1 MDFQFGAIA
10 KERWRR
16 VRGACMASCFCVLL
30 TALGAQAQAQTAD
43 AAERSIPENT
53 PATEQILSSYEGQN
67 VTAVEVAGH
76 PDLNS
81 SQFAALFAQRAGK
94 PFSKDKVDQ
103 TAAALKAAGKCDDVR
118 VEAEPEPNG
127 VRVLFV
133 LEPAVYFGIFEF
145 PGATRFPYSQ
155 LIQASS
161 YPVQTAFNGADVE
174 QARQGLLTFF
184 RQEGFFEAEVEPETQ
199 MDAAHAIANVSFRV
213 VLGRK
218 AKFGTIDLEG
228 APPGDEAQLAH
239 RLSTV
244 RARVRGAG
252 IRAGKAYHHST
263 LLKAQRY
270 LQADLEA
277 RGFLSAQVKLEG
289 AEYRPDANRA
299 DIHFTIQ
306 PGARTHVDIAGV
318 HLWGW
323 TRRSLLPVYQGVGV
337 DQESVEEG
345 RQALISYFEGKGYFD
360 VEVESHLEKAADGER
375 LTYEITREKKH
386 KVTAVSVAGNAHLPD
401 ARLTPSLTVE
411 KKRWLSPGKFSDQLV
426 RTSANNLKNVYRSE
440 GYSSVQV
447 DPKVTRRDGDVQVT
461 FRITEGPR
469 DVVNALTIQGADT
482 FPESQFAPGG
492 LKVVAGQ
499 PYSQAHVEADR
510 AGIMAHYLEAG
521 YLNASFRE
529 TAQEASKQEPH
540 RINVVYHIYEGP
552 RVTTGDIVTL
562 GREYTRERLIQND
575 LTAIKPGQP
584 LTETGLLTAGSRLYD
599 HTGVFDWAEVDPRR
613 EITTQN
619 TEDVLVKVHEAQKN
633 EFTYGFGFEVIDRGG
648 SIPSG
653 TVALPNLPP
662 VGLPSNFTA
671 SETTFYGPRGTVEY
685 TRNNILGRGQSLS
698 LTAFAGRLDQRGAI
712 YYIDPT
718 FLWSPW
724 RATTSFSEERDEENP
739 IFSAQIAD
747 GSFQVQ
753 RAIDRAKKDL
763 FSMRYDFSKTDLTRL
778 LIPDLVPLR
787 DQHVR
792 LSTLAANLTRDT
804 RDNALD
810 EHRGVLGSLEIDF
823 NTTKLGS
830 SVDFAKLTG
839 QAAFYKQK
847 FHHIVWAESLRIGL
861 AHSFAGSYVPLSQQF
876 FSGGGNTLRGL
887 PLDGAGPQRQV
898 QVCSSGSTSNCP
910 YIQVPTGGNELLIFN
925 AEARIP
931 LPIKKGLSIVP
942 FYDGGNVFSSV
953 GFRDFD
959 STYPYSNNAGLG
971 LRYTTPVGPV
981 RVDLGRNLNPIPGV
995 NAMQYFVSIGQAF

>member
-1 MDFQFGAIA
+1 MDSRSGAIA
-10 KERWRR
+10 NGRR
-16 VRGACMASCFCVLL
+16 RQFRQACVVGCLSLLPIASGAHAR
-30 TALGAQAQAQTAD
+30 AQTPD
-43 AAERSIPENT
+43 AAQPSIPENT
-53 PATEQILSSYEGQN
+53 AVTGQILSSYEGQN
-67 VTAVEVAGH
+67 VTSVEIAGH

-81 SQFAALFAQRAGK
+81 SQFTALFAQRAGQ

-103 TAAALKAAGKCDDVR
+103 TAAALKARGKFDDVR
-118 VEAEPEPNG
+118 VEAAPEPNG

-145 PGATRFPYSQ
+145 PGAQRFPYSQ
-155 LIQASS
+155 LIQVSS
-161 YPVQTAFNGADVE
+161 YPVQTAFNVADVE
-174 QARQGLLTFF
+174 QAKQGLLTFF

-218 AKFGTIDLEG
+218 ARFGTIDLEG
-228 APPGDEAQLAH
+228 APPGEEAPLGH

-252 IRAGKAYHHST
+252 IRPGKAYHHST

-270 LQADLEA
+270 LQKELEA
-277 RGFLSAQVKLEG
+277 RGFLGAQVKLEG
-289 AEYRPDANRA
+289 AEYRADANRA

-306 PGARTHVDIAGV
+306 PGMRTQVEIAGV

-337 DQESVEEG
+337 DEESVEEG

-360 VEVESHLEKAADGER
+360 VKVESHLEKAPTGDR
-375 LTYEITREKKH
+375 LTYQITREKKH
-386 KVTAVSVAGNAHLPD
+386 KVTAVSLAGNAHLPD
-401 ARLTPSLTVE
+401 ARLTPSVAVE
-411 KKRWLSPGKFSDQLV
+411 KKHWLSPGKFSDQLV
-426 RTSANNLKNVYRSE
+426 RTSANNLRSVYQSE

-447 DPKVTRRDGDVQVT
+447 VPRITRRGGNVQVA
-461 FRITEGPR
+461 FHITEGPR
-469 DVVNALTIQGADT
+469 DVVNSLAIRGATT
-482 FPESQFAPGG
+482 FPESQFAPNG

-510 AGIMAHYLEAG
+510 AGIVEHYLEAG

-529 TAQEASKQEPH
+529 TAKQVSKQEPH
-540 RINVVYHIYEGP
+540 RIDVVYQIYEGP
-552 RVTTGDIVTL
+552 RVNTGDVVTL
-562 GREYTRERLIQND
+562 GRTHTRERLIQND
-575 LTAIKPGQP
+575 LAGIKPGQP
-584 LTETGLLTAGSRLYD
+584 LTETDLLTAGSRLYD

-619 TEDVLVKVHEAQKN
+619 TEDVLVKVHEAQRN

-662 VGLPSNFTA
+662 IGLPSSFTA
-671 SETTFYGPRGTVEY
+671 SETTFYGPRGTLEY

-712 YYIDPT
+712 YYIDPN
-718 FLWSPW
+718 FLWSAW
-724 RATTSFSEERDEENP
+724 KSTASFSEERDEENP

-747 GSFQVQ
+747 GGFQLQ
-753 RAIDRAKKDL
+753 RPIDRAKKDL
-763 FSMRYDFSKTDLTRL
+763 FSVRYDYSKTDLTRL
-778 LIPDLVPLR
+778 LIPDLVPAR

-810 EHRGVLGSLEIDF
+810 EHRGVLGSVEVDF

-839 QAAFYKQK
+839 QAAYYKEK

-876 FSGGGNTLRGL
+876 FSGGGNTLRGF
-887 PLDGAGPQRQV
+887 PLDGAGPQRAV
-898 QVCSSGSTSNCP
+898 RVCPDGGQTCNVF
-910 YIQVPTGGNELLIFN
+910 INVPSGGNELLILN

-931 LPIKKGLSIVP
+931 FPLKKGLSLVP

-971 LRYTTPVGPV
+971 LRYSTPVGPI
-981 RVDLGRNLNPIPGV
+981 RVDLGRNLNPVNGV
-995 NAMQYFVSIGQAF
+995 KATNYFVSIGQAF